1 MKARLALGGLIAGLV
16 LVAACG
22 DDDDSTADDVQQL
35 CSDMSAVQSTVDEI
49 AGAQFDPA
57 TTTKEDVQSALG
69 TLRSEV
75 EAVQSDAVDVADSVK
90 SSLQDAF
97 DSFESAIEDIPNEA
111 DTLEEAG
118 AAVQSAAA
126 DFATAWDD
134 TMSELSCS
142 TTTTSTTTG

>member
-1 MKARLALGGLIAGLV
+1 MKVRLALGSLVAGLV

-22 DDDDSTADDVQQL
+22 DDDSTADDVQQL
-35 CSDMSAVQSTVDEI
+35 CADMSAVQATVDEI
-49 AGAQFDPA
+49 TGAQFDPA